1 MENFIIISMLV
12 VAWIATQ
19 VGNIYAGFSALLL
32 LLQNKGKKSTIFYG
46 FLISLISYCLIFL
59 SVATISHN
67 PRMSIYG
74 YKFACFY
81 FLISCCY
88 QFILYMI
95 AQSIFY
101 NNKSKST
108 KSVENIIYAYQVSFA
123 IWTLMP
129 FIVFALLMNKLGVLT
144 LFLKIFELSKNAP
157 EVYQLFS
164 HISSPSLGI
173 TAYFLFIILTAS
185 NGIIAFPIIHRFK
198 VREKENA
205 LINH

>member
-1 MENFIIISMLV
+1 MENFIIIPMLV
-12 VAWIATQ
+12 VVWIATQ
-19 VGNIYAGFSALLL
+19 VGNIYAGFSALML
-32 LLQNKGKKSTIFYG
+32 LLQSKGKKSAIFYG
-46 FLISLISYCLIFL
+46 FLISFISYCLIFL
-59 SVATISHN
+59 SVATISHHL
-67 PRMSIYG
+67 RISIYG

-129 FIVFALLMNKLGVLT
+129 FIVFALLMNKLGLLT

-198 VREKENA
+198 VLEKENA